1 MNESASRWYGEEGM
15 TYMLPV
21 FSFHAAT
28 LLQYCRDAKVGA
40 NGSVY
45 YCEVPE
51 LWSAADRQSW
61 PKDQGLL
68 LLQ

>member
-1 MNESASRWYGEEGM
+1 MSLGPGRAL
-15 TYMLPV
+15 YMLPA
-21 FSFHAAT
+21 FFFDAAT
-28 LLQYCRDAKVGA
+28 LLQNCRDAKVDA

-51 LWSAADRQSW
+51 LWSTADRQSW

-68 LLQ
+68 LLR